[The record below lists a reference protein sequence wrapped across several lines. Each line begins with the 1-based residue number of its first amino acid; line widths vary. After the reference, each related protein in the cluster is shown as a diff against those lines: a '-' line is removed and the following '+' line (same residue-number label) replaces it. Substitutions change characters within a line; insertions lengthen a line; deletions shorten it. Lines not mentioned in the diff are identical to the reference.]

1 MFHLSCCKLTVNQID
16 NVLLSHFLC
25 HSFNSSLWEW
35 ASLIDNLNLRKR
47 KEWKMKR
54 NSDKISVY
62 FQAFYFII
70 YFPSDSSLKCTST
83 AASSIEDG
91 TISNWLTVES
101 INRKKASK
109 TVEPHVI
116 MNWVSKSICRTFST
130 RNRNISSMDLY
141 PFQSEKCVKIL
152 EMKHLNCRTPI
163 SWLFISL
170 SLSLNVCLC
179 VSSNLYSCYMKCM
192 FQGTRT

>member
-1 MFHLSCCKLTVNQID
+1 
-16 NVLLSHFLC
+16 
-25 HSFNSSLWEW
+25 
-35 ASLIDNLNLRKR
+35 
-47 KEWKMKR
+47 MKR

-91 TISNWLTVES
+91 TISDWLTVES
-101 INRKKASK
+101 IYRKKASK

-130 RNRNISSMDLY
+130 RNRNISSIDLY

-170 SLSLNVCLC
+170 SLSMSVCACLRIC
-179 VSSNLYSCYMKCM
+179 IRVTWNACFKEPEPNIHMIYLQRRIEM
-192 FQGTRT
+192 FWIGVVESRSIIENKVPAFPH

>member
-1 MFHLSCCKLTVNQID
+1 M
-16 NVLLSHFLC
+16 
-25 HSFNSSLWEW
+25 
-35 ASLIDNLNLRKR
+35 
-47 KEWKMKR
+47 
-54 NSDKISVY
+54 Y

-116 MNWVSKSICRTFST
+116 MNWVSKSISRTFST

-170 SLSLNVCLC
+170 SQCLFVRVFEFVFVLHEMHVSRNPNLISIWFIYRGESRCFGLEWSKAAWLSKTKYQRFRI
-179 VSSNLYSCYMKCM
+179 NL
-192 FQGTRT
+192 